1 MPMWDTASM
10 TLIAGC
16 YSYGDHRAAIV
27 TTPTYTSHSLSFIVR
42 GGNMVQRRTS
52 RSVYCVMVG

>member
-1 MPMWDTASM
+1 
-10 TLIAGC
+10 LIAGY
-16 YSYGDHRAAIV
+16 YSYGDYRAAIV